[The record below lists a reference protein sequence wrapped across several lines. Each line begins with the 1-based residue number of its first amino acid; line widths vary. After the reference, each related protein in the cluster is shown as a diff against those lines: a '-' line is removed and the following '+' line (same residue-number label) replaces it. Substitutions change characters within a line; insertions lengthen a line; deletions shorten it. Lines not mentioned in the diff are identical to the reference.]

1 MHSRHAQG
9 YALLQY
15 FHTGTKPA
23 GPAGTRARL
32 KAGHCTLAGHKVTP
46 CSWQFHVVRQARR
59 VSRKAVAADGQ
70 AMLTARRKGT
80 PCSSPSH
87 TVMGPAGSTGGGQP
101 MPLARR
107 CTPVKHNGKP
117 CLSSV
122 HAVTR
127 ARRVHGRAVAADG
140 QATHNHVAQG
150 YTLFAMS
157 SHRVHSSVCA
167 AYTGTRV
174 KAGIRRLSMHVRSRC
189 CTLDCLATAV
199 IQTWQERLRA
209 VAGRW
214 PGDAPPDIRVNLV
227 SREFTC

>member
-1 MHSRHAQG
+1 MAIPRCEIGPQGLREGSRGRWPGDAHRKTQG
-9 YALLQY
+9 YAL
-15 FHTGTKPA
+15 F
-23 GPAGTRARL
+23 
-32 KAGHCTLAGHKVTP
+32 VTF
-46 CSWQFHVVRQARR
+46 SHSDGARR
-59 VSRKAVAADGQ
+59 V
-70 AMLTARRKGT
+70 
-80 PCSSPSH
+80 H
-87 TVMGPAGSTGGGQP
+87 GGGQP

-174 KAGIRRLSMHVRSRC
+174 KAGIRRLSVHVRSRC

-199 IQTWQERLRA
+199 IQLWQERPRA

-214 PGDAPPDIRVNLV
+214 PGDAPPHIRVSLV
-227 SREFTC
+227 SREFTG